1 VLFFESIAFQFH
13 FEVPWKRHWTWGT
26 MDFLSQARH
35 TLLASELFPG
45 NAFGYGHSSDG
56 FLNMFPI
63 SNHFRRQHHTH
74 SIMYIY
80 VYLFIYICLSCYP
93 KTIINRCNW
102 CFLLQIAP
110 FIMQI
115 AVGSGWGDD
124 HGDHSSRARRLT
136 PGRMPIPKAL
146 PSPKMVPCHR
156 WSTGYFTTKRWDFS
170 WELKHVEAAKIPS
183 GNLT

>member
-1 VLFFESIAFQFH
+1 MLFFESIAFQFH

-63 SNHFRRQHHTH
+63 STHFRRQHHTH

-80 VYLFIYICLSCYP
+80 VYLFIYICLSFYP

-102 CFLLQIAP
+102 CFFIANSTIYNANSGRFWLGGWPRRP
-110 FIMQI
+110 FFEGSQTDARKEADSKGASKSKDG
-115 AVGSGWGDD
+115 AV
-124 HGDHSSRARRLT
+124 
-136 PGRMPIPKAL
+136 
-146 PSPKMVPCHR
+146 SPVINGLFHHEKM
-156 WSTGYFTTKRWDFS
+156 GF
-170 WELKHVEAAKIPS
+170 LMGVEACWSSK
-183 GNLT
+183 NTLW